1 MECIRLLNE
10 IIIDFDEILDDEK
23 FAGVEKIKT
32 VGSTYMAATG
42 ITPASDKVT
51 GLLTE
56 QRLAPAL
63 VTKYNFPFCV
73 LCPLTPSGEHKLS
86 LHYQVSTFYILL
98 SSDEIRIMTLCCYIS
113 LIYYMLM

>member
-73 LCPLTPSGEHKLS
+73 LCPLT
-86 LHYQVSTFYILL
+86 HYQMCIYTLYILL
-98 SSDEIRIMTLCCYIS
+98 SSDKIRIMTFCCYIS
-113 LIYYMLM
+113 LIYYMLMWTECF

>member
-63 VTKYNFPFCV
+63 VTQYNFPFCV
-73 LCPLTPSGEHKLS
+73 LCPLTPSGEHKL
-86 LHYQVSTFYILL
+86 LMTYITNVYLL
-98 SSDEIRIMTLCCYIS
+98 SADKIRIMTFCRLLTIV
-113 LIYYMLM
+113 

>member
-1 MECIRLLNE
+1 MNNGQGVECIRLLNE

-73 LCPLTPSGEHKLS
+73 LCPLTPSGEHKL
-86 LHYQVSTFYILL
+86 L
-98 SSDEIRIMTLCCYIS
+98 TLQMC
-113 LIYYMLM
+113 IYCLQTRLGL